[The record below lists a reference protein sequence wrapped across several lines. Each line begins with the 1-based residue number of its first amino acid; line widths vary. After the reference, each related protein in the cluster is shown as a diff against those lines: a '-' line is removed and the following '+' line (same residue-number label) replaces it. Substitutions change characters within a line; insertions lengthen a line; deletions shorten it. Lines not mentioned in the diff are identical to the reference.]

1 MENIEGIL
9 KKALVKFQQEKGTHI
24 KGSCLTDNEMASL
37 LDGKVPAGK
46 RDAVFE
52 HLRSCPR
59 CSNQLKENLEDLADL
74 EENGLIE
81 PPKALIQSAVN
92 LMPRLESKDQPI
104 SLEIHDLKVLCYPMA
119 RAGRTTRS
127 RPKNIKKISFIPNA
141 DGFVYLFQVGRKKI
155 NAILQKERIQK
166 GIKTELIGKIE
177 KPLAKKKGLI
187 LVFAKVP
194 LKNISAIKNML
205 LKTVGEDVDEGL
217 ELLQQKLAKQNAV
230 VKPL

>member
-1 MENIEGIL
+1 MQ
-9 KKALVKFQQEKGTHI
+9 VQSTQ
-24 KGSCLTDNEMASL
+24 L
-37 LDGKVPAGK
+37 L
-46 RDAVFE
+46 
-52 HLRSCPR
+52 
-59 CSNQLKENLEDLADL
+59 
-74 EENGLIE
+74 
-81 PPKALIQSAVN
+81 
-92 LMPRLESKDQPI
+92 
-104 SLEIHDLKVLCYPMA
+104 
-119 RAGRTTRS
+119 
-127 RPKNIKKISFIPNA
+127 NIKKISFIPNA

-230 VKPL
+230 VRPL